1 MPETHGQ
8 IARRMTI
15 GMAPGVFARAARDAV
30 IHSDY
35 RTLETMFPGMCF
47 ATRPVGRDQ
56 WELIGTGE
64 DGSIVSWGVGA

>member
-15 GMAPGVFARAARDAV
+15 GMPPGVFARAARDAV
-30 IHSDY
+30 IHGDY
-35 RTLETMFPGMCF
+35 VALETMFPGMKF
-47 ATRPVGRDQ
+47 QSFRAGVDE